1 VKVGAYLDRIG
12 YAGAVEPT
20 HAVLAALQRA
30 HMLTVPFENLDIALG
45 RRLVL
50 DRRANYAKIVERR
63 RGGWCFELNGL
74 FAWLLEQ
81 LGYRVTL
88 LGSRVE
94 GERGAGWD
102 LAHLL
107 LQVDLDRPYLVD
119 VGFGEGSLE
128 PVPLEQVAGGVMRHQ
143 NGLNVV
149 FTNTPRRL
157 EEFQGMSDFLQ
168 TSPESGFVRTR
179 VCTVATPDGR
189 LRLRGLVLTE
199 RHGDAVSERE
209 LAGEQEWRDCLLERF
224 GVAL

>member
-1 VKVGAYLDRIG
+1 VNVGAYLDRIG
-12 YAGAVEPT
+12 YAGAAEPT
-20 HAVLAALQRA
+20 HAVLSALQRA

-50 DRRANYAKIVERR
+50 DRPLNYAKIVERR

-88 LGSRVE
+88 LGSRVD
-94 GERGAGWD
+94 GERGAGWE
-102 LAHLL
+102 LAHMLL
-107 LQVDLDRPYLVD
+107 RVDLDRPYLVD

-128 PVPLEQVAGGVMRHQ
+128 PVPLEQVADGVMRHR

-149 FTNTPRRL
+149 FTNSPRRL

-179 VCTVATPDGR
+179 ACTVALPDGR
-189 LRLRGLVLTE
+189 LRLRELVLTE
-199 RHGDAVSERE
+199 RHGDEVSERE
-209 LAGEQEWRDCLLERF
+209 LAGEREWRDCLLERF
-224 GVAL
+224 DVAL

>member
-12 YAGAVEPT
+12 YAGAAEPT
-20 HAVLAALQRA
+20 YAELAALQRA

-50 DRRANYAKIVERR
+50 DRRANYEKIVEQL

-94 GERGAGWD
+94 GERGAGWE

-107 LQVDLDRPYLVD
+107 LRVDLERPYLID

-128 PVPLEQVAGGVMRHQ
+128 PVALEQVADGVMRHRS
-143 NGLNVV
+143 GLNVV
-149 FTNTPRRL
+149 FTNSPRRL

-168 TSPESGFVRTR
+168 TSAESGFVST
-179 VCTVATPDGR
+179 CTVALPDGR
-189 LRLRGLVLTE
+189 LSLRELVLTE
-199 RHGDAVSERE
+199 RHGDEVSERE
-209 LAGEQEWRDCLLERF
+209 LAGEGEWRDCLLERF